1 MLSAMPLRRLYQS
14 VKRTFC
20 ATALSIPASK
30 NVAHA
35 TYDAV
40 MVAGDGQ
47 TANLHVGEKYPIPQ
61 TLYTGFQQSQSSIY
75 TPAAQITL
83 VDLGLVLK
91 MIPHVNGEGDI
102 SLDVD
107 AEFKTL
113 SGQTFNTVPAIAQR
127 KFSGN
132 VVLREGEW
140 AVLTGM
146 DESSTN
152 LTRNGIAGI
161 ANIPGVNQ
169 ALSENTRM
177 RTASSTLVVI
187 KPTITRLP
195 MSDTVTPQYLLGP
208 VRGERVIL

>member
-1 MLSAMPLRRLYQS
+1 
-14 VKRTFC
+14 
-20 ATALSIPASK
+20 
-30 NVAHA
+30 
-35 TYDAV
+35 
-40 MVAGDGQ
+40 
-47 TANLHVGEKYPIPQ
+47 
-61 TLYTGFQQSQSSIY
+61 
-75 TPAAQITL
+75 
-83 VDLGLVLK
+83 

-102 SLDVD
+102 SLDVE

-161 ANIPGVNQ
+161 SSIPGVNHV
-169 ALSENTRM
+169 LSENTRT
-177 RTASSTLVVI
+177 RSSSSTLVVI
-187 KPTITRLP
+187 KPTIIRLP

>member
-1 MLSAMPLRRLYQS
+1 
-14 VKRTFC
+14 
-20 ATALSIPASK
+20 
-30 NVAHA
+30 
-35 TYDAV
+35 
-40 MVAGDGQ
+40 
-47 TANLHVGEKYPIPQ
+47 
-61 TLYTGFQQSQSSIY
+61 
-75 TPAAQITL
+75 
-83 VDLGLVLK
+83 LGLVLK
-91 MIPHVNGEGDI
+91 MIPHVNGDGDI
-102 SLDVD
+102 ALDVN

-127 KFSGN
+127 KFSGS
-132 VVLREGEW
+132 VLLREGEW
-140 AVLTGM
+140 AVLAGM

-169 ALSENTRM
+169 VLSENTRM
-177 RTASSTLVVI
+177 RTSSSTLVVI